1 MMYANLGNI
10 DTYITARHSIPD
22 DGQVFDTS
30 GEVNGEAEPLSA
42 EDRKKLFKRR
52 RLSSKIDPG
61 FKFNRHDVRGVM
73 LFSREEVESLFG
85 DVVEGLAF
93 LVRIA
98 LPQTMYAFEV
108 FNGEFYPALQ
118 GDCPPRYQ
126 MPKYLAS
133 SVRGGPNV
141 RMFLTRSA
149 P

>member
-22 DGQVFDTS
+22 DGQVFDAS

-61 FKFNRHDVRGVM
+61 FSFNRGDVRGVM

-93 LVRIA
+93 LVRSRP
-98 LPQTMYAFEV
+98 LPGLHIF
-108 FNGEFYPALQ
+108 
-118 GDCPPRYQ
+118 
-126 MPKYLAS
+126 
-133 SVRGGPNV
+133 
-141 RMFLTRSA
+141 
-149 P
+149 